1 MFTLFGFFSWI
12 VSGNKE
18 TNKRGSGSI
27 FSLFN
32 ITLGQYI
39 YIFFQIHL
47 CSGDQILGKA
57 VVSFQGLLSER
68 ETLAMPAVI
77 EGMFPLVAPGSGHQ
91 HLGPPQDTEPGVGV
105 SVSLRCEQ
113 PDIARN
119 VPSGSSPAGG
129 RDMRGQVILKSKPQL
144 HESCVPDVICN
155 ISNISEA
162 VQKSLFY
169 GPPSVYQD

>member
-1 MFTLFGFFSWI
+1 M
-12 VSGNKE
+12 
-18 TNKRGSGSI
+18 
-27 FSLFN
+27 
-32 ITLGQYI
+32 
-39 YIFFQIHL
+39 

-68 ETLAMPAVI
+68 ETLATPAVI
-77 EGMFPLVAPGSGHQ
+77 EGMFPLLAPGSGHQ

-129 RDMRGQVILKSKPQL
+129 RDMRGQVIVKSELQL
-144 HESCVPDVICN
+144 HVSCVTDVT
-155 ISNISEA
+155 
-162 VQKSLFY
+162 
-169 GPPSVYQD
+169 